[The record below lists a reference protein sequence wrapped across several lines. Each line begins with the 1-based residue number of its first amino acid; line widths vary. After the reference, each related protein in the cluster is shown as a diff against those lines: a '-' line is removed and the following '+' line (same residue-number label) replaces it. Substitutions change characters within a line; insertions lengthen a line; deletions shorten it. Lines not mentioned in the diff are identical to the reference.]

1 MTTSIQ
7 TSNILN
13 GIKWQQLRDSRD
25 SAYSIITFISNVYE
39 HFTPCTQATVDIYNS
54 LNNLRN
60 NNVTISQLCEWVE
73 LNQGYRIK
81 NKKDFQYIVFTIANR
96 A

>member
-1 MTTSIQ
+1 MNLSIQ

-13 GIKWQQLRDSRD
+13 STKWQLLKTSED
-25 SAYSIITFISNVYE
+25 SAYSLLTYLSNAYAE
-39 HFTPCTQATVDIYNS
+39 LTPTTQSVLNIYIS

-73 LNQGYRIK
+73 LNQGQRIK
-81 NKKDFQYIVFTIANR
+81 NKKDFTYIVHTIALI